1 MRLAYDQWRF
11 LKGEKIEITNEN
23 KGTIE
28 QLSKKV
34 EIDLCPHNKD
44 IFKLGEEVE
53 LYVYLKNI
61 PTLFIKVFEINTEN
75 YYKKNMSPFKTDINL
90 DGLIA
95 SSEL

>member
-1 MRLAYDQWRF
+1 LAYDQWRF

-28 QLSKKV
+28 KLSKKV
-34 EIDLCPHNKD
+34 EIDLCHHNKD

-75 YYKKNMSPFKTDINL
+75 YYKKNMSPFKTYINL